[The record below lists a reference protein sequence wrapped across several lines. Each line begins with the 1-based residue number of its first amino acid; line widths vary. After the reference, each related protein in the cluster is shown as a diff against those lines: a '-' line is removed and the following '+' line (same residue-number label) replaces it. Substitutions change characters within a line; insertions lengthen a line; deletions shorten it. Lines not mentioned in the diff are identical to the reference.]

1 MDWVTLLVSGLFAL
15 AWLIT
20 LRQSRTEDWTVSRT
34 VGWLVF
40 LSGATIGAFYDNFL
54 SAASPLL
61 PWIEPI
67 AAVIMFV
74 GIGIA
79 WMWTPS
85 GDNRSAE
92 RR

>member
-1 MDWVTLLVSGLFAL
+1 MGWVPLLVSGLFAL
-15 AWLIT
+15 AWLII
-20 LRQSRTEDWTVSRT
+20 LYQSRTANWTVGRT

-40 LSGATIGAFYDNFL
+40 LGGATIGAFYDNVL
-54 SAASPLL
+54 SAESSLL

-67 AAVIMFV
+67 AAVIMFI

-85 GDNRSAE
+85 GDDRSAE
-92 RR
+92 LR

>member
-20 LRQSRTEDWTVSRT
+20 LYQSRTDDWTVSRT
-34 VGWLVF
+34 VGMVVF
-40 LSGATIGAFYDNFL
+40 LSGATIGTFYDNFL
-54 SAASPLL
+54 SAESSLL

-67 AAVIMFV
+67 AAIIMLV
-74 GIGIA
+74 GIVIA
-79 WMWTPS
+79 WMWNPN
-85 GDNRSAE
+85 GNNRSAE